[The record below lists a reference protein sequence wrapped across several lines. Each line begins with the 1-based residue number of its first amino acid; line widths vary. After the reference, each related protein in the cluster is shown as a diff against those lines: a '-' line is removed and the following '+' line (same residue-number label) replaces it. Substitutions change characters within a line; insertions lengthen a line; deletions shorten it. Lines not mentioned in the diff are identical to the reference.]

1 MSIKKSVIA
10 VAVFASLSGVS
21 MMANAAPSA
30 DVTLEG
36 IITNSTC
43 DVSVNNGLATL
54 NVGSTKQVLLPLTLS
69 RALLRCRL
77 N

>member
-10 VAVFASLSGVS
+10 AAVFASLSGVS

-36 IITNSTC
+36 IITNT
-43 DVSVNNGLATL
+43 VM
-54 NVGSTKQVLLPLTLS
+54 LPTY
-69 RALLRCRL
+69 
-77 N
+77 

>member
-10 VAVFASLSGVS
+10 AAVFASLSGVS

-43 DVSVNNGLATL
+43 DVSVNNGLATGF
-54 NVGSTKQVLLPLTLS
+54 VE
-69 RALLRCRL
+69 
-77 N
+77 